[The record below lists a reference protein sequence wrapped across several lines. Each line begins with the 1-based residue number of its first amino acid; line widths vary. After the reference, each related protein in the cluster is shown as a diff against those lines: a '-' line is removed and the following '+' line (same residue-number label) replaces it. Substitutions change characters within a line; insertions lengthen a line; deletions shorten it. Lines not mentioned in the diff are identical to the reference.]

1 MRNPAF
7 HHSKLVFAA
16 IAAAMVIPAFAERQ
30 AALALVP
37 QYRSRGH
44 GEGLLGNKHS
54 RHCVAMD
61 KRAARKAR
69 NKRRCA

>member
-1 MRNPAF
+1 MIGTGAF
-7 HHSKLVFAA
+7 HRAKAMFAE
-16 IAAAMVIPAFAERQ
+16 ITAAMSLPTLEQKIAFGRIE
-30 AALALVP
+30 

-61 KRAARKAR
+61 KRAATKAR
-69 NKRRCA
+69 NKRSKK